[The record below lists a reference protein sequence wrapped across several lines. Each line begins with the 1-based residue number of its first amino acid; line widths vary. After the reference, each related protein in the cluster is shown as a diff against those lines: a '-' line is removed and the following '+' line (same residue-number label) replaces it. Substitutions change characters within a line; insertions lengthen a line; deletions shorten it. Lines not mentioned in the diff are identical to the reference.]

1 MNPQGLFPMAIVAI
15 VLELFLV
22 CSYRDRFAGIL
33 QP

>member
-1 MNPQGLFPMAIVAI
+1 MAIVVM

-33 QP
+33 RP